1 MPTSHLMHFAGRP
14 LRIYQF
20 FNGQLWFDCRDVA
33 KVLGYPDA
41 LEAMRAH
48 CNRNGIHLGSG
59 DRPTMLIDLPN
70 MMRLLIGS
78 SSEHAERFE
87 EWLRHDCLNRF
98 FCRLLL
104 PSEGQVTV
112 DAQPLIRLCW
122 RDQYWV
128 KLSDVAEALG
138 PRLRLGRPS

>member
-1 MPTSHLMHFAGRP
+1 MPTPHLMHFAGRP

-20 FNGQLWFDCRDVA
+20 FDGQLWFDCRDVA

-41 LEAMRAH
+41 LEAVRTH
-48 CNRNGIHLGSG
+48 CNHNGLHFGIGE
-59 DRPTMLIDLPN
+59 RPVVLVDLPN
-70 MMRLLIGS
+70 TLRLLIHS
-78 SSEHAERFE
+78 SSEQAALFE
-87 EWLRHDCLNRF
+87 EWLRHDCLNHF

-104 PSEGQVTV
+104 PSEGQVRV
-112 DAQPLIRLCW
+112 DAQPLLRLYW

-138 PRLRLGRPS
+138 PRLRF